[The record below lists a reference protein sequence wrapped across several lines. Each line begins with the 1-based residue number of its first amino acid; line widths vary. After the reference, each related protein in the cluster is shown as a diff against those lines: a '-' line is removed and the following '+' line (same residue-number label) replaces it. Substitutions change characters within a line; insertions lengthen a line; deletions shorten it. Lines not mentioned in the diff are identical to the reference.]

1 MSQGGTPLY
10 LAAERG
16 HTATAEALI
25 AKGADVNAMD
35 VSGRG
40 REPWREWGGEL
51 LVKTTCASKRCGAA
65 E

>member
-1 MSQGGTPLY
+1 M
-10 LAAERG
+10 AAERG